1 MLQWNTTVMQVGA
14 RNGSD
19 CELLV
24 VSVERV
30 LVPVLDILILLLG
43 ISGQSVV
50 MLILCR
56 RRQAGLSTLGFR
68 NGSGT
73 GTDVLLLALS
83 VADLLLLAVLPFHTA
98 AVAAQH
104 WPFGDAACRLV
115 GFLGSACSS
124 ASAFTLAALAVTRYL
139 TVVHPA
145 RAYGRLSPRR
155 LTAVA
160 AALWLPACGLAAPQL
175 AFRSVRVQER
185 TSDSP
190 LACFAFLSRTDQL
203 IYSLVHFL
211 VAFLLPL
218 ATIAAAYTLIF
229 VSLRRAARRVRARGR
244 RQRTPQVE
252 RYQSKVTQTSA
263 LLVVAFTLCWLP
275 SYGLTLATL
284 AADQGLGTTGGSPR
298 YGPFSTFAR
307 LMATS
312 STVMNPILYVLMSQK
327 FRQDLLRLFRRRRGR
342 PGGVSDALEATQL

>member
-1 MLQWNTTVMQVGA
+1 MLRCGAADVGGDAA
-14 RNGSD
+14 RNQSD
-19 CELLV
+19 GGLRPV
-24 VSVERV
+24 AVERV
-30 LVPVLDILILLLG
+30 LVPVLDGLILLLG
-43 ISGQSVV
+43 VGGQSLV

-56 RRQAGLSTLGFR
+56 RRRRAGPAERRS
-68 NGSGT
+68 ST

-83 VADLLLLAVLPFHTA
+83 AADLLLLAVLPFHSV

-124 ASAFTLAALAVTRYL
+124 ASAFTLAALAVSRYL

-145 RAYGRLSPRR
+145 QVYGRLTPRR
-155 LTAVA
+155 LAAVA
-160 AALWLPACGLAAPQL
+160 AALWVPACGLAAPQL
-175 AFRSVRVQER
+175 AFRSVGAWE
-185 TSDSP
+185 SSGDGP

-203 IYSLVHFL
+203 IYGLVHFL

-218 ATIAAAYTLIF
+218 ATIAAAYALIY
-229 VSLRRAARRVRARGR
+229 VSLRRAGGRGR
-244 RQRTPQVE
+244 GRGWRWTPQAE

-263 LLVVAFTLCWLP
+263 LLVVAFTVCWLP
-275 SYGLTLATL
+275 SYGLTLAAL
-284 AADQGLGTTGGSPR
+284 AADHGSGAAGVSPR
-298 YGPFSTFAR
+298 YGPFSVFAR

-327 FRQDLLRLFRRRRGR
+327 FRQDLLRLFKRGRGR
-342 PGGVSDALEATQL
+342 PGGPPAAMEGTQL

>member
-1 MLQWNTTVMQVGA
+1 MQDAA
-14 RNGSD
+14 RNESD
-19 CELLV
+19 DGLLV
-24 VSVERV
+24 VSVERI
-30 LVPVLDILILLLG
+30 LVPVLDVLILLLG
-43 ISGQSVV
+43 VSGQSVV

-56 RRQAGLSTLGFR
+56 RRHAGPSALGPR
-68 NGSGT
+68 TAIGT

-83 VADLLLLAVLPFHTA
+83 AADLLLLAVLPFHTV

-115 GFLGSACSS
+115 GFMGSACSS

-145 RAYGRLSPRR
+145 RAYGQLSPRL

-160 AALWLPACGLAAPQL
+160 AGLWLPACCLAAPQL
-175 AFRSVRVQER
+175 AFRSVGIQER
-185 TSDSP
+185 MSDGP

-203 IYSLVHFL
+203 IYGLVHFL

-218 ATIAAAYTLIF
+218 ATIAAAYTLIY
-229 VSLRRAARRVRARGR
+229 VSLQRAAARGRARGGR
-244 RQRTPQVE
+244 RSRTPQVE

-275 SYGLTLATL
+275 SYGLTLAAL
-284 AADQGLGTTGGSPR
+284 AADQGSSATGVSPR

-327 FRQDLLRLFRRRRGR
+327 FRQDLLRLFKRGRGR
-342 PGGVSDALEATQL
+342 PGGAPNAMEATQL

>member
-1 MLQWNTTVMQVGA
+1 MQYTA
-14 RNGSD
+14 RNESD
-19 CELLV
+19 GGRLA
-24 VSVERV
+24 VSVERI
-30 LVPVLDILILLLG
+30 LVPVLDVLILLLG
-43 ISGQSVV
+43 VSGQSVV

-56 RRQAGLSTLGFR
+56 RRHAGPSALGVR
-68 NGSGT
+68 TGTGTGTGT

-83 VADLLLLAVLPFHTA
+83 VADLLLLAVLPFHTV
-98 AVAAQH
+98 AVATQH
-104 WPFGDAACRLV
+104 WPFGDAACRVV
-115 GFLGSACSS
+115 GFMGSACSS
-124 ASAFTLAALAVTRYL
+124 ASVFTLAALAVTRYL

-145 RAYGRLSPRR
+145 RAYGRLSPRL

-160 AALWLPACGLAAPQL
+160 AALWVPACCLAAPQL
-175 AFRSVRVQER
+175 AFRSVGVQEMK
-185 TSDSP
+185 SDGP

-203 IYSLVHFL
+203 IYGLVHFL

-218 ATIAAAYTLIF
+218 ATIAAAYTLIY
-229 VSLRRAARRVRARGR
+229 VSLRRAAARGRARGR
-244 RQRTPQVE
+244 RSRTPQVE

-275 SYGLTLATL
+275 SYVLTLAAL
-284 AADQGLGTTGGSPR
+284 AADQGSGATGVSPR

-327 FRQDLLRLFRRRRGR
+327 FRQDLLQLFKRARGR
-342 PGGVSDALEATQL
+342 PGGASNAMEATQL